1 MLIYRVEESGLIWV
15 YEFKC
20 FGLLLAA
27 FAYTHKKVVYDFY
40 YFIQGLYQVTYEIV
54 HYIYKRDVF
63 GL

>member
-54 HYIYKRDVF
+54 HLY
-63 GL
+63 